1 MNTEN
6 ENKNEWWSIE
16 LNKNGVLVNNLFILR
31 AERKISQKELAY
43 QVGVSRQTIASIEAN
58 RYNPS
63 LILAFEISAFFNKE
77 IYEVFQYKL

>member
-1 MNTEN
+1 MSIEY

-31 AERKISQKELAY
+31 TERKISQKELAY

>member
-1 MNTEN
+1 MSIEY

-31 AERKISQKELAY
+31 TERKISQKELAY

-77 IYEVFQYKL
+77 IYEGFQYKL